1 MNVDWI
7 IPCRFVE
14 VHDNL
19 GTLVGAG
26 IDTFWLPELPAAVQV
41 VMAVR
46 LLGLPEEL
54 ATDVQHRGRNVVR
67 GPDGETVSDIS
78 GEFTIAGGEQ
88 ARPDWLQG
96 IIFPWSFSSRRP
108 RLAPTCLST
117 SSTTQA
123 HPCRSTSSKGVA
135 PRSRATSRGVA
146 VVLPVVLD

>member
-41 VMAVR
+41 VMAIR

-54 ATDVQHRGRNVVR
+54 ATDVQHRGRNLVR

-78 GEFTIAGGEQ
+78 GEFTIAGGEH

-96 IIFPWSFSSRRP
+96 IILPLVIQFQATEAGTYTFEHMVDDSSASVP
-108 RLAPTCLST
+108 LHVVQGLP
-117 SSTTQA
+117 
-123 HPCRSTSSKGVA
+123 PGV
-135 PRSRATSRGVA
+135 
-146 VVLPVVLD
+146 VVPPHEE